1 MNNKVAKALAFVAGA
16 VIGSAI
22 TWKFVKTKYE
32 RIAQE
37 EIDSVKEVFSKRNI
51 ENSMD
56 EEVSTGSGGVVPEGM
71 TVGEYLKI
79 IADQE
84 YTNNNERKEKLN
96 NMGFKKPY
104 VIKPEEYGEA
114 DGYDMISLNYY
125 ADGVLTDDWDVP
137 IENIEFMVG
146 EDFAD
151 HFGEYEEDSVFIRND
166 SLKAEFEILADVRNY
181 SDIRKD
187 PPDDEE

>member
-1 MNNKVAKALAFVAGA
+1 MNSKLAKTLIFIAGA
-16 VIGSAI
+16 AIGSAI
-22 TWKFVKTKYE
+22 TWKLTKTKYE

-37 EIDSVKEVFSKRNI
+37 EIDSVKEVFSKRHV
-51 ENSMD
+51 EDTQD
-56 EEVSTGSGGVVPEGM
+56 EKISTGSGSVVPEDM

-79 IADQE
+79 ISDQD
-84 YTNNNERKEKLN
+84 YANNNERKEELDS
-96 NMGFKKPY
+96 MGFKKPY

-114 DGYDMISLNYY
+114 DGYDMVSLNYY

-137 IENIEFMVG
+137 IENIEYMVG

-151 HFGEYEEDSVFIRND
+151 HFGEYEEDSVFVRND

-181 SDIRKD
+181 SDIKKD